1 MDASAE
7 TSAGDVFEE
16 GPVLDRE
23 FEESLGY
30 WIFTASYAI
39 ESALNEELA
48 PLGITHR
55 QVQILGALAAH
66 GEASQAE
73 IAEMLRIE
81 PSGVVRLLD
90 RMERAG
96 WIRRDADPGDRRKKI
111 VRPTE
116 KVGPL
121 WKQIKAHGMRARE
134 RGLRGITPEQVE
146 ATRDVLRQIRQ
157 NLMGDLSTPCPF
169 ARKDTSDAHGT

>member
-1 MDASAE
+1 
-7 TSAGDVFEE
+7 
-16 GPVLDRE
+16 VLDRE

-66 GEASQAE
+66 GEASQTE
-73 IAEMLRIE
+73 LAEMLRVE

-90 RMERAG
+90 RMERSG
-96 WIRRDADPGDRRKKI
+96 WIRRESDPSDRRKKI

-116 KVGPL
+116 KADPL
-121 WKQIKAHGMRARE
+121 WKQIKARGMRAKE
-134 RGLRGITPEQVE
+134 RGLRGISPEQVA
-146 ATRDVLRQIRQ
+146 ATRDVLMQIRQ
-157 NLMGDLSTPCPF
+157 NLMGDLAIPCPF
-169 ARKDTSDAHGT
+169 AGRTGARSSEN

>member
-1 MDASAE
+1 M
-7 TSAGDVFEE
+7 
-16 GPVLDRE
+16 LDRE

-39 ESALNEELA
+39 ETALNEELA

-66 GEASQAE
+66 GEASQTELAE
-73 IAEMLRIE
+73 TLRIE

-96 WIRRDADPGDRRKKI
+96 WIRRESDPADRRKKI
-111 VRPTE
+111 IRPTE
-116 KVGPL
+116 KAEPL
-121 WKQIKAHGMRARE
+121 WKQIKARGMRAKD
-134 RGLRGITPEQVE
+134 RGLRGISPEQVA
-146 ATRDVLRQIRQ
+146 ATREVLKQIRQ
-157 NLMGDLSTPCPF
+157 NLMGDLVMPCPL
-169 ARKDTSDAHGT
+169 AAQNASGPSEA

>member
-1 MDASAE
+1 MIGSAPIE
-7 TSAGDVFEE
+7 RCPNKAV
-16 GPVLDRE
+16 PVLDRE

-30 WIFTASYAI
+30 WIFTAAYAI
-39 ESALNEELA
+39 ETALNEELA

-66 GEASQAE
+66 GEASQNELAE
-73 IAEMLRIE
+73 VLRIE

-96 WIRRDADPGDRRKKI
+96 WITRESDPDDRRRKI

-116 KVGPL
+116 KAGPV
-121 WKQIKAHGMRARE
+121 WKQIKEHGLRARE
-134 RGLRGITPEQVE
+134 RGLRGVTAAQVE
-146 ATRDVLRQIRQ
+146 TTRDVLRQIRQ
-157 NLMGDLSTPCPF
+157 NLMGDSPVPHCPLV
-169 ARKDTSDAHGT
+169 RRDEPQSVGR

>member
-1 MDASAE
+1 M
-7 TSAGDVFEE
+7 

-66 GEASQAE
+66 GEASQTE
-73 IAEMLRIE
+73 LAEMLRIE

-90 RMERAG
+90 RMERSG
-96 WIRRDADPGDRRKKI
+96 WIRRESDPADRRKKI
-111 VRPTE
+111 IRPTE
-116 KVGPL
+116 KAEPL
-121 WKQIKAHGMRARE
+121 WKQIKARGMRAKE
-134 RGLRGITPEQVE
+134 RGLRGIDPEQVA
-146 ATRDVLRQIRQ
+146 ATRDVLKQIRQ
-157 NLMGDLSTPCPF
+157 NLMGDLMMPCPF
-169 ARKDTSDAHGT
+169 AAQNDRQPSKF

>member
-1 MDASAE
+1 
-7 TSAGDVFEE
+7 
-16 GPVLDRE
+16 VLDRE

-39 ESALNEELA
+39 ETALNEELS

-55 QVQILGALAAH
+55 QVQILGALTAQ
-66 GEASQAE
+66 GEASQTQLAD
-73 IAEMLRIE
+73 MLRIE

-96 WIRRDADPGDRRKKI
+96 WIRRDSDPADRRKKI

-121 WKQIKAHGMRARE
+121 WKQIKDRGMRAKE
-134 RGLRGITPEQVE
+134 RGLSGITPEDV
-146 ATRDVLRQIRQ
+146 ATTREVLRQIRQ
-157 NLMGDLSTPCPF
+157 NLMGDSSMPCPF
-169 ARKDTSDAHGT
+169 SRGETSASREP